1 LVSAVESHSDHPLAS
16 ALVEGAQERLG
27 SVVSI
32 PTAQDVKEHCGGIQ
46 ATVDGETV
54 YVAKP
59 VFFSEFNGAKLPA
72 EQEQAN
78 KQLMADGRTTM
89 VVLSDTSWRDR
100 RDGHA
105 AEGCA

>member
-1 LVSAVESHSDHPLAS
+1 VTESELLALVSAVESHSDHPLAS

-32 PTAQDVKEHCGGIQ
+32 PTAQDVKSITGRGIQ

-78 KQLMADGRTTM
+78 KQLMADGRTAM
-89 VVLSDTSWRDR
+89 VVLKVSATW
-100 RDGHA
+100 A
-105 AEGCA
+105 